1 MQAAQAS
8 NNVPARYDP
17 VRLRR
22 PTTPLTRR
30 GCPIGLGVHLSVTAA
45 VPATEMSSVAAGAPA
60 RVITTPPTYL
70 HPSLRR
76 LADGSRPPT
85 PEGSLPPF
93 GWGDVAT
100 PIRPITGRP
109 SLAPSSFTRS
119 PVGSPCGA
127 LSPKGGLRAYHV
139 APRKPRGLG
148 RASTP
153 VARHLRRGSSEPPDL
168 ATYLLVQACQHLW
181 LVLCDDAGGT
191 SPGLTLPRAAGPQ
204 PPWCWQSRLWFTPPP
219 PSLGMR
225 ICCAEGSAPP
235 RCQGRTPR

>member
-8 NNVPARYDP
+8 DNVPARYHP

-30 GCPIGLGVHLSVTAA
+30 GGSIGLGVHLSVTTA
-45 VPATEMSSVAAGAPA
+45 VPATELSTVAAGAPA
-60 RVITTPPTYL
+60 RAVAAPPTYL

-85 PEGSLPPF
+85 PEGSLPACA
-93 GWGDVAT
+93 GGHVAT

-109 SLAPSSFTRS
+109 SLAPSSFTRNPIGRS
-119 PVGSPCGA
+119 YDLPT
-127 LSPKGGLRAYHV
+127 LTGGLRAYHV

-168 ATYLLVQACQHLW
+168 ATYLF
-181 LVLCDDAGGT
+181 G
-191 SPGLTLPRAAGPQ
+191 
-204 PPWCWQSRLWFTPPP
+204 
-219 PSLGMR
+219 PSLT
-225 ICCAEGSAPP
+225 APLACP
-235 RCQGRTPR
+235 L